1 MNDVDIWTIFEKK
14 YQKLV
19 FLIKFQSLL
28 RQATTQQQPSSSP
41 SPAAPPWAPLALRF
55 HLSGPGG
62 ARSCT

>member
-28 RQATTQQQPSSSP
+28 RQATTRVGCRSSIHLHVAHAFFIKEKIT
-41 SPAAPPWAPLALRF
+41 PAL
-55 HLSGPGG
+55 GE
-62 ARSCT
+62 